1 MTNRAERG
9 ESQRYIVNLTLYIS
23 IYLSIHI
30 VIFIYVSHMCRYRGT
45 YKTKEEVEKPP
56 VHTHPCNLTRTA
68 VPVSFPAMKVLSNT
82 LSPRPR
88 Q

>member
-1 MTNRAERG
+1 MDTRVTNRAERG
-9 ESQRYIVNLTLYIS
+9 ESQRYLDTRYIYIS
-23 IYLSIHI
+23 IQIS
-30 VIFIYVSHMCRYRGT
+30 IYVSHMCRYRGT

>member
-1 MTNRAERG
+1 M
-9 ESQRYIVNLTLYIS
+9 
-23 IYLSIHI
+23 YL
-30 VIFIYVSHMCRYRGT
+30 CRYRGT